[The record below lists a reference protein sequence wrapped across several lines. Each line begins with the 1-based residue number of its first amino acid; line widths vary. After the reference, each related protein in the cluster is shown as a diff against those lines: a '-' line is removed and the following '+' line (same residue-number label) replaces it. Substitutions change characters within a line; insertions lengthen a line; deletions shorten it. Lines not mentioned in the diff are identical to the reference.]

1 MPPWCGAKSELIDI
15 CQLFDIHKIM
25 KAATFD
31 TLEFAKRLRQADF
44 TEKQAETL
52 AFAVAEVVESRLATK
67 EDLARLQ
74 HDLEEKIARLQHD
87 LEEKTAR
94 LQHNLEEKIAT
105 LQRDMKEM
113 ELQLEEKIS
122 LTELRLKHDLTLR
135 LGGMLAAAV
144 AIVAALVKLL

>member
-1 MPPWCGAKSELIDI
+1 
-15 CQLFDIHKIM
+15 M
-25 KAATFD
+25 KAIAFD
-31 TLEFAKRLRQADF
+31 TLEFAKRLRAADF

-52 AFAVAEVVESRLATK
+52 AAAVAEIVESRLATK

-74 HDLEEKIARLQHD
+74 HTLEEKIARLQHD
-87 LEEKTAR
+87 LEEKIT
-94 LQHNLEEKIAT
+94 
-105 LQRDMKEM
+105 
-113 ELQLEEKIS
+113 

>member
-1 MPPWCGAKSELIDI
+1 
-15 CQLFDIHKIM
+15 M
-25 KAATFD
+25 KAASFD
-31 TLEFAKRLRQADF
+31 TLEFAKRLREAEF

-74 HDLEEKIARLQHD
+74 HDLEEKI
-87 LEEKTAR
+87 T
-94 LQHNLEEKIAT
+94 
-105 LQRDMKEM
+105 
-113 ELQLEEKIS
+113 

-144 AIVAALVKLL
+144 AIV